1 MTLRELSW
9 AATARQQSEWVRAA
23 VMTAAAV
30 NRNQFS
36 AKVDPA
42 KLVPDCYRDDGGS
55 QQERPRTAEE
65 EAAESEIAWR
75 LLGAGLERS

>member
-1 MTLRELSW
+1 MRG
-9 AATARQQSEWVRAA
+9 A
-23 VMTAAAV
+23 VLTAAAV

-42 KLVPDCYRDDGGS
+42 KLVPDCYRDDGDG
-55 QQERPRTAEE
+55 EPRREKPRTAEE

-75 LLGAGLERS
+75 LLGMGLRTD